1 MRRDSFDDDN
11 QNFLASILKRDG
23 LEPMPQSMARLLVIV
38 GVVAVLAAMIAIGVA
53 IWPHGKGGATNLED
67 LPVVH
72 ADKAE
77 IRVKPE
83 DRGGMEVPNRNST
96 IFENIADGDGE
107 KKVENLFEDEEQ
119 PIDKDEVLADEAPP
133 EEIKPE
139 AVVED
144 AEVKGE
150 EVNVVTTNKVEE
162 VEENP
167 EAKAEPAPVLKAEE
181 KAAAKPKETE
191 KTDIISALKEEVGT
205 ADNVKPAAGS
215 KYIQLAS
222 VKSEAEAKTKW
233 AKLQAQFPSLKGTEL
248 RVQRAD
254 LGAKGVF
261 FRVQAGPMAAEDAQ
275 KICNGIKSSKGDCL
289 LVK

>member
-23 LEPMPQSMARLLVIV
+23 LEPMPQSMARLLVVV

-53 IWPHGKGGATNLED
+53 IWSQGKGVTTDMAN
-67 LPVVH
+67 LPVVK

-77 IRVKPE
+77 IRIKPE

-96 IFENIADGDGE
+96 IFENIASDEGE

-119 PIDKDEVLADEAPP
+119 PMDKNEVLASEAAKEPIA
-133 EEIKPE
+133 EEI
-139 AVVED
+139 AV
-144 AEVKGE
+144 
-150 EVNVVTTNKVEE
+150 TI
-162 VEENP
+162 
-167 EAKAEPAPVLKAEE
+167 AEPALNKVKDEDVKVVGEEE
-181 KAAAKPKETE
+181 KKVVTEVKVKDKVEPKE

-205 ADNVKPAAGS
+205 AESVKPVSGS

-222 VKSEAEAKTKW
+222 VKSESEAKEKW
-233 AKLQAQFPSLKGTEL
+233 QKLQAQYPNLKGASL

-254 LGAKGVF
+254 LGAKGIF
-261 FRVQAGPMAAEDAQ
+261 FRVQAGPMAADDAQ
-275 KICNGIKSSKGDCL
+275 KICSGIKSSKGDCL

>member
-1 MRRDSFDDDN
+1 MGRDSFDDDN

-53 IWPHGKGGATNLED
+53 IWPHGKSGVTNIDD
-67 LPVVH
+67 LPIVR
-72 ADKAE
+72 ADNAE
-77 IRVKPE
+77 IRIKPE

-96 IFENIADGDGE
+96 IFENIASDEGE

-119 PIDKDEVLADEAPP
+119 PMDKDEVLAEVVSP
-133 EEIKPE
+133 EETKSE
-139 AVVED
+139 AVTPSND
-144 AEVKGE
+144 APEEGIKVEVKERPE
-150 EVNVVTTNKVEE
+150 EPKQ
-162 VEENP
+162 
-167 EAKAEPAPVLKAEE
+167 APQAPQAQE
-181 KAAAKPKETE
+181 KD

-205 ADNVKPAAGS
+205 ADTQKPAAGS

-222 VKSEAEAKTKW
+222 VKSESEAKAKW
-233 AKLQAQFPSLKGTEL
+233 AKLQAQFPALKGADL

-261 FRVQAGPMAAEDAQ
+261 FRVQAGPMAEGDAQ